1 MGTARPTKLA
11 SDGLDTLYEHFRCKQ
26 AQEAWA
32 TLGGWVSRTRPEFGP
47 GVGARFDGARDMPPA
62 KAAAGRAFRKHFQ
75 HRMRSLLMGGAVVAY
90 PTSPMPAPLL
100 SATQAEQNAVREASM
115 GVTAIAGL
123 GGLPEVSIP
132 AATVDGAPV
141 GLSLVCGPGRDRML
155 LRLARMV
162 AEELG

>member
-1 MGTARPTKLA
+1 
-11 SDGLDTLYEHFRCKQ
+11 
-26 AQEAWA
+26 
-32 TLGGWVSRTRPEFGP
+32 
-47 GVGARFDGARDMPPA
+47 
-62 KAAAGRAFRKHFQ
+62 
-75 HRMRSLLMGGAVVAY
+75 MRSLLMGGAVVVY
-90 PTSPMPAPLL
+90 PTSPMAAPLL

-162 AEELG
+162 AEELGQ